1 MKNWIFIVAGLA
13 ALAVTLLRTF
23 AGGATDLA
31 PLLSALEGNS
41 LSGVVL
47 INWHALNV
55 ILGVLSLSLLGASRM
70 SRASQMVIGVISALS
85 FGAVWL
91 IFMTVTAIE
100 TGSPFTFP
108 PFIPLGVTTF
118 LCAAAAWSV
127 RK

>member
-13 ALAVTLLRTF
+13 ALGVTLLRTF
-23 AGGATDLA
+23 AGGAADLA
-31 PLLSALEGNS
+31 PLLAALEGNS

-55 ILGVLSLSLLGASRM
+55 ILGVLSLSLLWASRLSRSSQVVIAAM
-70 SRASQMVIGVISALS
+70 STLS

-91 IFMTVTAIE
+91 IFMTVTAIK

-108 PFIPLGVTTF
+108 PFIPLGITTF
-118 LCAAAAWSV
+118 LCAAAAWSA